1 MTDAAAALAAFTLD
15 RFRLDGR
22 VALVTGAG
30 SGLGQ
35 VFARALASA
44 GATVL
49 CADVDSAAAER
60 TAGLIA
66 AGGGA
71 ARACHVD
78 VAEAS
83 SVDTLMDATLRDHHR
98 LDILVNNAG
107 IASAAH
113 RLHELPVADWDR
125 VQAVNTRGV
134 FLCTRAALPLMLRR
148 RAGSI
153 INVASIAGLV
163 GIVPELSAVAANYSA
178 SKGAVIAL
186 SRQVAVEYAADGIRC
201 NVIAPGWHLG
211 TQLGREALPA
221 SAAVLGEIVAR
232 LQRSTPMGRTG
243 QPEELAGL
251 LVYLASDASEFMTGQ
266 VIAHDG
272 GWTAW

>member
-1 MTDAAAALAAFTLD
+1 MNRTTAPLSFTLD

-30 SGLGQ
+30 SGLGR
-35 VFARALASA
+35 VFARALATA

-49 CADVDSAAAER
+49 CADIASADAES
-60 TAGLIA
+60 TVAQIVGQD
-66 AGGGA
+66 GV
-71 ARACHVD
+71 ARAYQVD
-78 VAEAS
+78 VADAE
-83 SVDTLMDATLRDHHR
+83 SVAALMAVTARDHKH

-107 IASAAH
+107 IASASR
-113 RLHELPVADWDR
+113 RLHELSVADWDR

-134 FLCTRAALPLMLRR
+134 FLCTRAALPLMLERHT
-148 RAGSI
+148 GSI
-153 INVASIAGLV
+153 INLASIAGLG
-163 GIVPELSAVAANYSA
+163 GIAPELSAVAANYSA

-186 SRQVAVEYAADGIRC
+186 SRQVAVEYASDGIRC

-211 TQLGREALPA
+211 TQLGREALPS
-221 SAAVLGEIVAR
+221 SAEALGKILAHLR
-232 LQRSTPMGRTG
+232 RSTPMGRTG
-243 QPEELAGL
+243 DPEELAGL
-251 LVYLASDASEFMTGQ
+251 LVYLASDASSFMTGQ

>member
-1 MTDAAAALAAFTLD
+1 MNRTTAPLSFTLD

-30 SGLGQ
+30 SGLGR
-35 VFARALASA
+35 VFARALATA

-49 CADVDSAAAER
+49 CADIASSDAESTVAEIVR
-60 TAGLIA
+60 QDGV
-66 AGGGA
+66 
-71 ARACHVD
+71 ARAHQVD
-78 VAEAS
+78 VADAE
-83 SVDTLMDATLRDHHR
+83 SVAALMAVTARDHKR

-107 IASAAH
+107 IASAAR
-113 RLHELPVADWDR
+113 RLHDLSIADWDR

-134 FLCTRAALPLMLRR
+134 FLCTRAALPLMLERH
-148 RAGSI
+148 AGSI
-153 INVASIAGLV
+153 INLASIAGLG
-163 GIVPELSAVAANYSA
+163 GIAPELSAVAANYSA

-186 SRQVAVEYAADGIRC
+186 SRQVAVEYASDGIRC

-221 SAAVLGEIVAR
+221 SAEALGKILAHLR
-232 LQRSTPMGRTG
+232 SSTPMGRTG
-243 QPEELAGL
+243 DPEELAGL
-251 LVYLASDASEFMTGQ
+251 LVYLASDASSFMTGQ